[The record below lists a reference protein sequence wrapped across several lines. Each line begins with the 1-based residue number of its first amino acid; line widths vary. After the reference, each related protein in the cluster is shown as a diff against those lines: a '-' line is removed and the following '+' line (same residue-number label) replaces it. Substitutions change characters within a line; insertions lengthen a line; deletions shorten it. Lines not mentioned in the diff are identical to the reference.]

1 MPPAAVQEALA
12 MLTVNML
19 EAKTNLSRLV
29 EAVESGEETE
39 IVIARNGR
47 PAARLVSIAAQP
59 TGKRIGAAKGKY
71 LIPEDIDRDNDA
83 IASMFTG
90 K

>member
-1 MPPAAVQEALA
+1 

-29 EAVESGEETE
+29 EAVETGEESE

-59 TGKRIGAAKGKY
+59 TGKRIGVAKGKY
-71 LIPEDIDRDNDA
+71 LIPEDIDRDDEA

>member
-1 MPPAAVQEALA
+1 

-29 EAVESGEETE
+29 KAVESGEETE